1 MVCLASLSLL
11 LVSVIVT
18 GYVYCQ
24 EQTKI
29 IGTKGNAADPDA
41 DILEVDFKLL
51 ENQSFVITYT
61 IAGNFKS
68 KYVYGI
74 EFFAYGENQSFAGI
88 VLGTFEQKYG
98 VYFFNSATYKVTALQ
113 YTIDGSTLKIGGLT
127 LAMMGDRYAFYALA
141 KTGQGT
147 TGQSKSVVW
156 LDYEPR
162 QGAVKIMFP
171 SPSPTATQTS
181 PTETPST
188 QTQPQSTTPPTTTTS
203 MTSQNRS
210 MSTQNYA
217 IPITVIMLV
226 ALIGL
231 SGLVIRRSRSKKI
244 VAGRKFKKK
253 AKKR

>member
-11 LVSVIVT
+11 LVSVIVA
-18 GYVYCQ
+18 GYVHCQ
-24 EQTKI
+24 EQAKI
-29 IGTKGNAADPDA
+29 IGQKGNAADPDA
-41 DILEVDFKLL
+41 DILEVDFELL
-51 ENQSFVITYT
+51 ENKSFVITYT
-61 IAGNFKS
+61 IAGNFLS

-74 EFFAYGENQSFAGI
+74 EFFAYGENQSFASI

-98 VYFFNSATYKVTALQ
+98 VYFFDSETYKVTALQ
-113 YTIDGSTLKIGGLT
+113 YTIDGSTLKIAGLT
-127 LAMMGDRYAFYALA
+127 LAMMSDRYAFYALA

-147 TGQSKSVVW
+147 TGQSKTVVW

-171 SPSPTATQTS
+171 SPSLTATQAS
-181 PTETPST
+181 PTETPSP
-188 QTQPQSTTPPTTTTS
+188 QTQPQSTTVPTTITP

-210 MSTQNYA
+210 MSTQDYA

-244 VAGRKFKKK
+244 VAGRK

>member
-1 MVCLASLSLL
+1 MSLL

-29 IGTKGNAADPDA
+29 IGQKGNAADPNA
-41 DILEVDFKLL
+41 NILEVDFKLL

-74 EFFAYGENQSFAGI
+74 EFFAYGENQSFASI

-98 VYFFNSATYKVTALQ
+98 VYFFDSATYKVTALQ
-113 YTIDGSTLKIGGLT
+113 YTINGSTLKIGGLT

-141 KTGQGT
+141 ETGQGT
-147 TGQSKSVVW
+147 TGQSKSMVW

-188 QTQPQSTTPPTTTTS
+188 QTQPQSTAPPTTTAS

-210 MSTQNYA
+210 TSTQNYA
-217 IPITVIMLV
+217 IPIAVIMLV

-231 SGLVIRRSRSKKI
+231 SGLVVRRSRSKKI
-244 VAGRKFKKK
+244 VAGRKAKEKAKQK